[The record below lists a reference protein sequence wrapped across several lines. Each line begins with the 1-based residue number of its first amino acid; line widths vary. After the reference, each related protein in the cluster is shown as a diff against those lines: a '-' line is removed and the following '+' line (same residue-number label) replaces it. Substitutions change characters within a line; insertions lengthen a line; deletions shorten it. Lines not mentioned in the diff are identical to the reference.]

1 VAVWHLQVPFS
12 AFKEHAIMQ
21 TIPTSTE
28 LSASHRE
35 RVPIYAWMVL
45 GLLSLVY
52 TLNFLDRTL
61 IYILFPPIKREMV
74 LTDFQLALLGTTS
87 FVIFYTL
94 LGIPFGRLADK
105 VTRKY
110 LIASGLAVWSLFSG
124 LTGFAGDF
132 WTIFFCRVMVGV
144 GEATLGPAAMS
155 LLSDYFP
162 LSKRATAQ
170 SLYSAGIPLGA
181 AAAFFLGGAIAE
193 TLSWRWAFYLLGFPG
208 VALAIVVLFIKEPE
222 RGVQELKTH
231 ETSTDTDDAGWRRLL
246 SNKTLYL
253 HHIGYAFFAVAT
265 NSLSIWVPTFLNR
278 AYGMSLTSIGMMSG
292 TSMLLAG
299 GLATAFG
306 GVIADRFRARFPG
319 GRMIF
324 TALAALFCA
333 VLWSIFLWSGTLSV
347 MIVCYFFLA
356 GMGLVWLG
364 PGAADVHDIVGPRLR
379 GLGVGVY
386 FFTVNIIGYGFGPPI
401 IGRLNDMFGV
411 AQNPSAMVYGLLIC
425 PVACLVAALL
435 LFAASRSLRTVSV
448 K

>member
-1 VAVWHLQVPFS
+1 
-12 AFKEHAIMQ
+12 MQ
-21 TIPTSTE
+21 TAPHTTAHSASKLPTPTSE
-28 LSASHRE
+28 L
-35 RVPIYAWMVL
+35 VPLYAWLVL

-94 LGIPFGRLADK
+94 LGIPFGRLADR

-110 LIASGLAVWSLFSG
+110 LIAGGLAVWSVFSG

-144 GEATLGPAAMS
+144 GEATLGPSAMS

-162 LSKRATAQ
+162 VSKRATAQ

-193 TLSWRWAFYLLGFPG
+193 SLSWRWAFYLLGFPG

-222 RGVQELKTH
+222 RGAKELNATAQQEAPS
-231 ETSTDTDDAGWRRLL
+231 ESAWRRLL
-246 SNKTLYL
+246 TNKTLYL
-253 HHIGYAFFAVAT
+253 HHLGYAFFAIAT

-306 GVIADRFRARFPG
+306 GVIADRFRARTPG

-324 TALAALFCA
+324 TALAAAFCA
-333 VLWSIFLWSGTLSV
+333 VLWLAFLWSGALYV

-401 IGRLNDMFGV
+401 IGRLNDVFGV
-411 AQNPSAMVYGLLIC
+411 AQNPSAMVYGLIAC
-425 PVACLVAALL
+425 PLACCVAAML
-435 LFAASRSLRTVSV
+435 LFAGSRSLKADTLRAEAPLSQLID
-448 K
+448 

>member
-1 VAVWHLQVPFS
+1 
-12 AFKEHAIMQ
+12 MQ
-21 TIPTSTE
+21 TMPTSTE

-222 RGVQELKTH
+222 RGVQELQTQ
-231 ETSTDTDDAGWRRLL
+231 ETSTDTDDAGWRRLV

-306 GVIADRFRARFPG
+306 GVIADRFRARLPG

-333 VLWSIFLWSGTLSV
+333 VLWSIFLWSGTLTV

>member
-1 VAVWHLQVPFS
+1 LQVPFS
-12 AFKEHAIMQ
+12 VFKEHTIMQ
-21 TIPTSTE
+21 TVPAPAE

-35 RVPIYAWMVL
+35 RVPTYAWMVL

-61 IYILFPPIKREMV
+61 IYILFPPIKREML

-94 LGIPFGRLADK
+94 LGIPFGRLADR

-110 LIASGLAVWSLFSG
+110 LIAGGLAVWSVFSG

-208 VALAIVVLFIKEPE
+208 VALAILVLFIKEPE
-222 RGVQELKTH
+222 RGVQELKTQ
-231 ETSTDTDDAGWRRLL
+231 ETSADTDDGGWRRLV

-306 GVIADRFRARFPG
+306 GVIADRFRARISG

-401 IGRLNDMFGV
+401 IGRLNDMVGV

-435 LFAASRSLRTVSV
+435 LFAASRSLRATSV
-448 K
+448 KQ